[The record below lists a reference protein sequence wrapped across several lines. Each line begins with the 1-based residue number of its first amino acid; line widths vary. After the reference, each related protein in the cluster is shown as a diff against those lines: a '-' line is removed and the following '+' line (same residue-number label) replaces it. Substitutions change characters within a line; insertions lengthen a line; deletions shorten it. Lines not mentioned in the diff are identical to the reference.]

1 MSFYQR
7 LVQQTRTERE
17 ALQQVPLIQ
26 NALAGRIDLATYMA
40 FLAQAYHHVRHT
52 VPLLEACRRHLPARH
67 DWLKPSL
74 DEYVKEEEGHD
85 QWILEDLRVCG
96 ADPKQ
101 IHNAGPGHEV
111 EVMVAYAYDGIQR
124 GNPLSFF
131 GMVHVLEGTSVAL
144 ALRAAD
150 GIQQALGLPDQAF
163 SYLRSHGV
171 LDQEHTGHFELL
183 MDQINDPSD
192 QKDIVHGARQ
202 FYRLYANV
210 FRGLMPVPEGVPA

>member
-1 MSFYQR
+1 MSFYQH
-7 LVQQTRTERE
+7 LLQQTAQERQ

-26 NALAGRIDLATYMA
+26 NAVAGLIDLPTYTA

-52 VPLLEACRRHLPARH
+52 VPLLKACRDHLPQRLS
-67 DWLKPSL
+67 WLKPAL
-74 DEYVKEEEGHD
+74 DEYVAEEEGHD
-85 QWILEDLRVCG
+85 RWILDDLRVCG
-96 ADPKQ
+96 ANPLQVQAD
-101 IHNAGPGHEV
+101 GPGDDV
-111 EVMVAYAYDGIQR
+111 EVMVAYAYDSIQR
-124 GNPLSFF
+124 GNPLAFF

-163 SYLRSHGV
+163 SYLRSHGL

-183 MDQINDPSD
+183 MDQIDDEGD
-192 QKDIVHGARQ
+192 QRAIVHGARQ

-210 FRGLMPVPEGVPA
+210 FRGLLPVECGEPA